1 MTIPAKLWSLVT
13 SAQRREAIVLL
24 VLVLIGTALETLG
37 VGLVIPAL
45 ALMTQDDFPTRYP
58 VLGSWLSGF
67 DNPRREQLVVAGML
81 ALTSVAAVKAL
92 ILSLLAWRQMRFVYE
107 VEAELSQRLFTGY
120 LRQPYAFHLQRNSA
134 QLLYTVKDE
143 ANSVTFVVMQ
153 AVTAVTDIL
162 IFLGIS
168 LLLLAVEPEGTLI
181 IVVVLGASIWGF
193 HRLTR
198 GHILGWGGAQL
209 SHERLRLQHL
219 QQGFGAAKDVL
230 LLGRE
235 DDFLNQHRRHSAD
248 SAKLGARQA
257 ALQMLPRI
265 WLELLAISGLVMLA
279 LIIIRKGDPLET
291 LLPTLGVFTAA
302 AIRLMPLAT
311 RVLGAIQSARYR
323 LPVVDTV
330 YEELRLLG
338 ATPVQERGLRISF
351 DNLLTL
357 DRASFRYPSVEAMA
371 LIEVSLSIPQGASI
385 GIVGDSGSGKSTLVD
400 IILGLL
406 TPISGTVRVD
416 GLNIQAH
423 LRSWQDQIGYVP
435 QAIFL
440 TDDTLRRNV
449 AFGLPNVQIDEAAVW
464 RAIQAAQLEEFVRS
478 LPLGLDSLVGERG
491 IRLSGGQRQR
501 IGIARALYHNPSVLL
516 MDEATSAL
524 DADTERGVMN
534 AVRALQGDKTIIIVA
549 HRLTTIQ
556 HCTRLFRLAG
566 GRLVK
571 EGESEVPLGHHGE
584 LTKWG
589 DAGQ

>member
-1 MTIPAKLWSLVT
+1 MTIPAKLWSLIT

-45 ALMTQDDFPTRYP
+45 AFMTQDDFPTRYP

-107 VEAELSQRLFTGY
+107 VEAELSQRLFTDY

-198 GHILGWGGAQL
+198 GHILGWGVAQL

-219 QQGFGAAKDVL
+219 QQGFGAVKDVL

-330 YEELRLLG
+330 YSELHMLD
-338 ATPVQERGLRISF
+338 ATPAPQRDPRI
-351 DNLLTL
+351 LLDDVLML
-357 DRASFRYPSVEAMA
+357 DQVSFRYPSAEAMA
-371 LIEVSLSIPQGASI
+371 LIGVSLSISRGISVGII
-385 GIVGDSGSGKSTLVD
+385 GESGSGKSTLVD
-400 IILGLL
+400 ILLGLL
-406 TPISGTVRVD
+406 APISGTVTVD
-416 GLNIQAH
+416 GINIQTH
-423 LRSWQDQIGYVP
+423 LRSWQAQIGYVP

-449 AFGLPNVQIDEAAVW
+449 AFGLANTQIDEVAVW
-464 RAIQAAQLEEFVRS
+464 RAIEAAQLEEFVRS

-491 IRLSGGQRQR
+491 TRLSGGQRQR
-501 IGIARALYHNPSVLL
+501 IGIARALYHNPSVLVL
-516 MDEATSAL
+516 DEATSAL
-524 DADTERGVMN
+524 DDDTERGVMN

-549 HRLTTIQ
+549 HRLSTIA
-556 HCTRLFRLAG
+556 HCTRFFRLSG
-566 GRLVK
+566 GRLV
-571 EGESEVPLGHHGE
+571 EGSEAEFSIGALGE
-584 LTKWG
+584 
-589 DAGQ
+589 

>member
-1 MTIPAKLWSLVT
+1 MTIPAKLWSLIT

-45 ALMTQDDFPTRYP
+45 AFMTQDDFPTRYP

-107 VEAELSQRLFTGY
+107 VEAELSQRLFTNY

-198 GHILGWGGAQL
+198 GHILGWGVAQL

-219 QQGFGAAKDVL
+219 QQGFGAVKDVL

-330 YEELRLLG
+330 YSELHMLD
-338 ATPVQERGLRISF
+338 ATPAPQRDPRI
-351 DNLLTL
+351 LLDDVLML
-357 DRASFRYPSVEAMA
+357 DQVSFRYPSAEAMA
-371 LIEVSLSIPQGASI
+371 LIGVSLSISRGISVGII
-385 GIVGDSGSGKSTLVD
+385 GESGSGKSTLVD
-400 IILGLL
+400 ILLGLL
-406 TPISGTVRVD
+406 APISGTVTVD
-416 GLNIQAH
+416 GINIQTH
-423 LRSWQDQIGYVP
+423 LRSWQAQIGYVP

-449 AFGLPNVQIDEAAVW
+449 AFGLANTQIDEVAVW
-464 RAIQAAQLEEFVRS
+464 RAIEAAQLEEFVRS

-491 IRLSGGQRQR
+491 TRLSGGQRQR
-501 IGIARALYHNPSVLL
+501 IGIARALYHNPSVLVL
-516 MDEATSAL
+516 DEATSAL
-524 DADTERGVMN
+524 DDDTERGVMN

-549 HRLTTIQ
+549 HRLSTIA
-556 HCTRLFRLAG
+556 HCTRFFRLSG
-566 GRLVK
+566 GRLV
-571 EGESEVPLGHHGE
+571 EGSEAEFSIGALGE
-584 LTKWG
+584 
-589 DAGQ
+589 

>member
-1 MTIPAKLWSLVT
+1 MTIPAKLWSLIT

-24 VLVLIGTALETLG
+24 VLMLIGTALETLG

-45 ALMTQDDFPTRYP
+45 AFMTQDDFPTRYP

-107 VEAELSQRLFTGY
+107 VEAELSQRLFTNY

-198 GHILGWGGAQL
+198 GHILGWGVAQL

-330 YEELRLLG
+330 YSELHMLD
-338 ATPVQERGLRISF
+338 ATPAPQRGPRI
-351 DNLLTL
+351 LLDDVLML
-357 DRASFRYPSVEAMA
+357 DQVSFRYPSAEAMA
-371 LIEVSLSIPQGASI
+371 LIGVSLSISRGISVGII
-385 GIVGDSGSGKSTLVD
+385 GESGSGKSTLVD
-400 IILGLL
+400 ILLGLL
-406 TPISGTVRVD
+406 APISGTVTVD
-416 GLNIQAH
+416 GINIQTH
-423 LRSWQDQIGYVP
+423 LRSWQAQIGYVP

-449 AFGLPNVQIDEAAVW
+449 AFGLANTQIDEVAVW
-464 RAIQAAQLEEFVRS
+464 RAIEAAQLEEFVRS

-491 IRLSGGQRQR
+491 TRLSGGQRQR
-501 IGIARALYHNPSVLL
+501 IGIARALYHNPSVLVL
-516 MDEATSAL
+516 DEATSAL
-524 DADTERGVMN
+524 DDDTERGVMN

-549 HRLTTIQ
+549 HRLSTIA
-556 HCTRLFRLAG
+556 HCTRFFRLSG
-566 GRLVK
+566 GRLV
-571 EGESEVPLGHHGE
+571 EGSEAEFSIGALGE
-584 LTKWG
+584 
-589 DAGQ
+589 